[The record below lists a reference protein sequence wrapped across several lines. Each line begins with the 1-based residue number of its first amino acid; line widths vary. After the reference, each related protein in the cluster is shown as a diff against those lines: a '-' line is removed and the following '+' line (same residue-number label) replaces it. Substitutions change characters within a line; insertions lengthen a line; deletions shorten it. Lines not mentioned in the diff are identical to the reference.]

1 MTAGHKARMKGAKF
15 KMTIPKY
22 VVYLLKSCNATKLSL
37 SIQGKYAVENKAVYG
52 YMVRLSAPGAY
63 KYLFP
68 PTFLNNIEK
77 MIKWANKNHAE
88 AELIRIYESHD
99 AVFNKFINISKQKPE
114 LSKDSLGFCC

>member
-37 SIQGKYAVENKAVYG
+37 SIQGKYADENKGVYG

-68 PTFLNNIEK
+68 PTFF
-77 MIKWANKNHAE
+77 IK
-88 AELIRIYESHD
+88 I
-99 AVFNKFINISKQKPE
+99 QK
-114 LSKDSLGFCC
+114 LLQ

>member
-1 MTAGHKARMKGAKF
+1 
-15 KMTIPKY
+15 MTIPKY

-37 SIQGKYAVENKAVYG
+37 SIQGKYADENKGVYG

-88 AELIRIYESHD
+88 AELIRIYESHEKKHHAYVD
-99 AVFNKFINISKQKPE
+99 ISITDPVM
-114 LSKDSLGFCC
+114 LSLEKMGLIE